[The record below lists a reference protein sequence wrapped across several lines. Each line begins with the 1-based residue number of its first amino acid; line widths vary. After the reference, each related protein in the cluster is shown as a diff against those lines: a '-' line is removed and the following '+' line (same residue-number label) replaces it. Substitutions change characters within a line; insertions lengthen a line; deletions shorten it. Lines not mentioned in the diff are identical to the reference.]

1 MKPLLNF
8 KSSTFFAANNISK
21 ADAYSAAENSFKTKQ
36 HLSGSKLFKL
46 FFGIKNIFI
55 ILILL
60 ILSISET
67 KAKNCLSFLPFG
79 HNNHYV
85 HLPKNAVF
93 CVKYDE
99 ENLNFQTDEL
109 GGRIFSK
116 KKNQLQVFGDSQV
129 LGLDIDKNKN
139 HYLYNYI
146 NSDFVIYAA
155 PNNGPYEVIKFIY
168 LNKKS
173 ISKKIVINF
182 NLSVDIFRVYEDW
195 DIKNYVAVKS
205 SELDEIIKNPYKYKI
220 IITKSLLSNKFFTV
234 SRKNNNE
241 MQKLFMTRNKNKMV
255 DILNLYLKNLEKLSR
270 ELEIDFDLVL
280 TMPYWI
286 YKKENGKIIKIK
298 EIENHLKKILC
309 KTFNN
314 SYRTKNIFIS
324 KIKNSDQDI
333 LTIDKRHLRSDKIVL
348 TNLGKYCSI

>member
-55 ILILL
+55 ILLLL
-60 ILSISET
+60 ILFISET

-116 KKNQLQVFGDSQV
+116 TKNQLQVFGDSQV

-173 ISKKIVINF
+173 ISKK
-182 NLSVDIFRVYEDW
+182 
-195 DIKNYVAVKS
+195 
-205 SELDEIIKNPYKYKI
+205 
-220 IITKSLLSNKFFTV
+220 
-234 SRKNNNE
+234 
-241 MQKLFMTRNKNKMV
+241 
-255 DILNLYLKNLEKLSR
+255 
-270 ELEIDFDLVL
+270 
-280 TMPYWI
+280 
-286 YKKENGKIIKIK
+286 
-298 EIENHLKKILC
+298 
-309 KTFNN
+309 
-314 SYRTKNIFIS
+314 
-324 KIKNSDQDI
+324 
-333 LTIDKRHLRSDKIVL
+333 
-348 TNLGKYCSI
+348 

>member
-1 MKPLLNF
+1 MANRWIGTNLISLLF
-8 KSSTFFAANNISK
+8 SSCSKEIWFF
-21 ADAYSAAENSFKTKQ
+21 
-36 HLSGSKLFKL
+36 
-46 FFGIKNIFI
+46 IFI
-55 ILILL
+55 ILLLL
-60 ILSISET
+60 ILFISET

-79 HNNHYV
+79 HNSHYV

-99 ENLNFQTDEL
+99 ENLNFQTDKL

-116 KKNQLQVFGDSQV
+116 TKNQLQVFGDSQV

-139 HYLYNYI
+139 HYLYNYVE
-146 NSDFVIYAA
+146 NDFVIYAA

-205 SELDEIIKNPYKYKI
+205 SELDEIVKNPYKYKI

-234 SRKNNNE
+234 SRKNNYE
-241 MQKLFMTRNKNKMV
+241 MQKLFMTRNKNKM
-255 DILNLYLKNLEKLSR
+255 IENLNLYLKNLEKLSR
-270 ELEIDFDLVL
+270 ELKIEYDLIL

-286 YKKENGKIIKIK
+286 YKKDNGKIIKIK
-298 EIENHLKKILC
+298 EIENRLKKILC

-314 SYRTKNIFIS
+314 NYGTKNIFIS
-324 KIKNSDQDI
+324 KIKNSDLDI
-333 LTIDKRHLRSDKIVL
+333 LTIDKRHLRSDKIAL